1 MVNKDDVV
9 VPPRKGDVVAPPKK
23 GDVVAPPKKGDVV
36 APPKKDDVVAPPKK
50 DDVVVP
56 PKKGDVVRPPRKDD
70 VVVPPRKDDVVSP
83 PKKDDVVAPPKKGDA
98 VVPPQR
104 AGDVVA
110 PPKKGDVVA
119 PPRNNGNSGQAKQK
133 EDKIKTPK
141 VGIKFYLSGYLF
153 WSLLIFVVFGTFSD
167 FEKVV
172 ITLYILASNFT
183 YCWFADYQ
191 RYKGGPGSQLFTRYF
206 TVSASASIAS
216 GMNHTTGS
224 VKKTWTGGYKVS
236 SRRSISDTVTTF
248 LLTYLAM
255 ELVKLLIN
263 IPIAFYTLFTHQKT
277 LRKYTALTKERGEY

>member
-9 VPPRKGDVVAPPKK
+9 VPPRKD
-23 GDVVAPPKKGDVV
+23 DVVAPPKKGDVV
-36 APPKKDDVVAPPKK
+36 APPKKDDAVAPPKKGDVVAPPKK

-83 PKKDDVVAPPKKGDA
+83 PKKDDVVAPPKKDDA

-119 PPRNNGNSGQAKQK
+119 PPRNNGNSGQAKPK